1 MKKIIVIILVIALM
15 MCMAGCV
22 EGMSLNAEENTAYKI
37 LLNIGSC
44 FVYTFQDVETGVWY
58 LSTSEGI
65 TPRLNADGSLYVSE
79 VE

>member
-1 MKKIIVIILVIALM
+1 MKKILAIILIITLIL
-15 MCMAGCV
+15 CMTGC
-22 EGMSLNAEENTAYKI
+22 LNGETQESEKNTIHKM
-37 LLNIGSC
+37 LLNTGSC

-79 VE
+79 VD